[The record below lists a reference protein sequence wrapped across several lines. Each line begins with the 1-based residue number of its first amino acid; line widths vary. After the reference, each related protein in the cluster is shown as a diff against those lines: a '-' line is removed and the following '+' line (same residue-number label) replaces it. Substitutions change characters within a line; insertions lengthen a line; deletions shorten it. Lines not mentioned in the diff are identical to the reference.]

1 MPSDGVRLAGEVLG
15 EALLPGVR
23 VLPDSGAA
31 AGHQGL
37 RAEAAAAARSAR
49 LPWPGPSLVQREPEG
64 RRKGGAKEDAGNP
77 AGREAALSFPFS
89 ILPCRTDLSGPA
101 CGSPRLFIL
110 WTCSLTA
117 LQGKGHALEP
127 LAGDFSGWEEV
138 FQKIEWEKESAV
150 QLWTVS
156 ATSISCI
163 YVLHF

>member
-23 VLPDSGAA
+23 VLPDPGAA
-31 AGHQGL
+31 ASHQVL

-49 LPWPGPSLVQREPEG
+49 LPWPSPSLVQREPEG
-64 RRKGGAKEDAGNP
+64 RRKGGVKEGAGNP

-110 WTCSLTA
+110 VDLLPHSPTGEGTRPGAFSWR
-117 LQGKGHALEP
+117 LQWLGG
-127 LAGDFSGWEEV
+127 G
-138 FQKIEWEKESAV
+138 
-150 QLWTVS
+150 
-156 ATSISCI
+156 ISKD
-163 YVLHF
+163 